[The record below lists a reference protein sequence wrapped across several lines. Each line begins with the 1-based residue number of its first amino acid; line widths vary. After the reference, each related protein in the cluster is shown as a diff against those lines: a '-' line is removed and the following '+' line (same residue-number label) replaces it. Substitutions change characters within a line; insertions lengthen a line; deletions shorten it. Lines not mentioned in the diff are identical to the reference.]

1 MMAAVST
8 VVGLLFTVYLT
19 LALLLTL
26 PPLWAALLIMPAGRR
41 ADRLVR
47 FWSRFIV
54 RATFCR
60 LRVSGLDHLAGSL
73 PAVFVSNH
81 RSYVDAVVVMAAIPA
96 EFRFVAFHG
105 VLTWPV
111 VGTAIRKAGHLTVN
125 RADRAARL
133 LCARAMTE
141 TLRRGHSLFVFPEGM
156 ASPTS
161 ELLPFRLGAFRAA
174 VEAGRP
180 IVPMTLDGTGAML
193 PMHGALLRPAPLG
206 VTIHAPIAPAA
217 RNRPEM
223 GRLRRA
229 ARREMAPTPSRA
241 DEAAGTTQ
249 KVRRATHSRSR
260 ESTTT

>member
-8 VVGLLFTVYLT
+8 VVGLLFSAYLT
-19 LALLLTL
+19 FALLLTL
-26 PPLWAALLIMPAGRR
+26 PPLWAALLLMPAGRQ

-47 FWSRFIV
+47 RWSRFIV

-60 LRVSGLDHLAGSL
+60 LRGTGLEHLASSQ

-81 RSYVDAVVVMAAIPA
+81 RSYLDAVVLMAAVPA
-96 EFRFVAFHG
+96 EFRFVAYHG

-125 RADRAARL
+125 RSDRAARL
-133 LCARAMTE
+133 ACARAMTE
-141 TLRRGHSLFVFPEGM
+141 TLRRGHSLLVFPEGM
-156 ASPTS
+156 ASPS
-161 ELLPFRLGAFRAA
+161 PALLPFRLGAFRAA

-193 PMHGALLRPAPLG
+193 PMHGVVLRPHPLE
-206 VTIHAPIAPAA
+206 VTIHAPIAPVT
-217 RNRPEM
+217 RDRVEM
-223 GRLRRA
+223 GRLRRL
-229 ARREMAPTPSRA
+229 ARQEMASTPSRV
-241 DEAAGTTQ
+241 DESAGDPQ
-249 KVRRATHSRSR
+249 NVRRTTHSRSR